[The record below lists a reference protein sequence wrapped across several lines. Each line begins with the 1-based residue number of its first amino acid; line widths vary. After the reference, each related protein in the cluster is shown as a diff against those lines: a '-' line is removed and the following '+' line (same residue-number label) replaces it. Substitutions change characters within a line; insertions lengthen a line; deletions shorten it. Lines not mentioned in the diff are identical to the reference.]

1 MRKLLALCLCLVAF
15 NVAAQWSN
23 GTNLWPSSPVGIGQQ
38 AHNSIMFGVRC
49 LDATCQGP
57 TGPGQ
62 RGISSEVMFSEQA
75 TTYVTGMHS
84 ALYFKPPTSGS
95 YTIPDAFRMRA
106 IEEGTLPSGVTLT
119 NLYGLKIYDVNKGQ
133 NNWAIWT
140 GDGKVS
146 LGGPTELRGVAGT
159 RSLMVQ
165 NGSIISLYDATG
177 AEVGRIQGASGDVV
191 WTVISG
197 KLNISGGVKVTSL
210 AGSGTRAVMAQSDG
224 SLIAP

>member
-1 MRKLLALCLCLVAF
+1 MKKILASLLLLASTTAS
-15 NVAAQWSN
+15 AQWSN

-62 RGISSEVMFSEQA
+62 RGISSEAMYSEQA
-75 TTYVTGMHS
+75 TVYVAGMHS
-84 ALYFKPPTSGS
+84 ALYFKPPSSGS

-106 IEEGTLPSGVTLT
+106 VEEAPLPAGVSIT
-119 NLYGLKIYDVNKGQ
+119 NLYGLKIYDVNKGT

-146 LGGPTELRGVAGT
+146 IGGPTELRGVAGT

-177 AEVGRIQGASGDVV
+177 AEVGRIQGASGEVV
-191 WTVISG
+191 WTVLSG
-197 KLNISGGVKVTSL
+197 KLNINGNAKITGL
-210 AGSGTRAVMAQSDG
+210 AGSGTRAVYAQSDG